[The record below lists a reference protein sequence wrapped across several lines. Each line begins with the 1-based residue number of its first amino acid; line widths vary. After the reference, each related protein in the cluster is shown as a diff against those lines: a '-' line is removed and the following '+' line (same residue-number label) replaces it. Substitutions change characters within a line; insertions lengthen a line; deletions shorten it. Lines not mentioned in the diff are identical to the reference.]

1 MAFSQNECAGIT
13 FLENANELANGCPL
27 LFDQTTFP
35 LLEIRV
41 NFHFIRGAN
50 SNESFT
56 PDVTIPNNPWNGN
69 AMANRVVNYWLSNQ
83 YWPNLLTHPNANQ
96 PSLLGDS
103 RIRMLLYTEPN
114 TPDDLWGGVF
124 YWDNIADVALSPYSN
139 TLNIIVHSDD
149 PGDTNINTIDLP
161 DDPSTPDCDPTFRGF
176 SAVACGLASLCDELE
191 LWSVGNKIRYDCE
204 YTGNNDLFYASMA
217 RNIMHEFGHITGLCH
232 SFAPDNSC
240 TDVNAMIEC
249 NGTAADGG
257 SSSCGGD
264 HVAACDAG
272 GSHTNNIMSYGS
284 QLRSL
289 TPCQWTTMYGYL
301 YEEEDNYVNITTN
314 GSCDLVLPGQSTGTV
329 IIPTGTNATYDEVV
343 FMFDDIVIEPTASLR
358 IPCLLLM
365 AEKKTITVKRG
376 GKLIVDGGTIAN
388 MKVDEP
394 WDGIFVEGNSS
405 EIQTDPSLLDPIAA
419 EANLSGAVIL
429 NNANIIGANTA
440 ISTHR
445 KDASWDSDYWGGLI
459 AANRTN
465 FTNNRRAVEFMAY
478 QMFTGSFPDNSLV
491 PNKSLF
497 DHCVFEEIGA
507 YRENTTGVTI
517 WACNDITFKAC
528 RFENLDRSGIYGI
541 NCGFNVINDNITNS
555 RETVFRN
562 IRRPI
567 EFFSTYTNSSYHVNI
582 EQAEFIFDSSDPD
595 APTGDITH
603 IAVHAS
609 SELSDFRVSDCLFQN
624 GLYGIW
630 IVDPARNCFEDDS
643 DLFVASTTESF
654 IYHVNTVLLPPYA
667 ECVYVPTPNSNFTVD
682 DSGLNP
688 SLIVPI
694 DCTYELRQF
703 GKPDQDDQQDFDD
716 TRQDIVYY
724 QNYQQNAQLSVSQR
738 AAYTAAKDDYNSL
751 YRTMLGYYQYSD
763 DLASMESFL
772 LNDAL
777 PSEYT
782 ERSLLGAYL
791 EHEDWTKATT
801 TLNNLANTTYDEQ
814 AYKSVMQINLAA
826 AQQEYAGYTPSAG
839 EVAQLHQIADGLTA
853 SRAYAR
859 ALLAFYEEA
868 SYDPDD
874 DNPVPLPAALQTGG
888 EINPVFL
895 RTYPNPASD
904 ALIVRLSEEEIE
916 MAATQTPIQCRIVS
930 LDGRVEFNQS
940 ILKNA
945 RNVIEISEVP
955 AGMYLL
961 EIKLPTGKTEFEKI
975 IIQ

>member
-1 MAFSQNECAGIT
+1 M
-13 FLENANELANGCPL
+13 ELY
-27 LFDQTTFP
+27 
-35 LLEIRV
+35 
-41 NFHFIRGAN
+41 
-50 SNESFT
+50 S
-56 PDVTIPNNPWNGN
+56 
-69 AMANRVVNYWLSNQ
+69 
-83 YWPNLLTHPNANQ
+83 
-96 PSLLGDS
+96 
-103 RIRMLLYTEPN
+103 EPN
-114 TPDDLWGGVF
+114 TPADQWGGIF
-124 YWDNIADVALSPYSN
+124 YWDNENDIDSPYGN
-139 TLNIIVHSDD
+139 TLNIIVFSDD
-149 PGDTNINTIDLP
+149 PGDDDPTTVDIP
-161 DDPSTPDCDPTFRGF
+161 DDPSTTDCDPDFRGA
-176 SAVACGLASLCDELE
+176 SAVACGIGNLCDQLE
-191 LWSVGNKIRYDCE
+191 IWSIGNNIRYTC
-204 YTGNNDLFYASMA
+204 TPMANNDQYYASVA

-232 SFAPDNSC
+232 SFAPDNPCS
-240 TDVNAMIEC
+240 DVNSSIEC
-249 NGTAADGG
+249 NGTAPDGG
-257 SSSCGGD
+257 STSCGGD
-264 HVAACDAG
+264 HNGACTG
-272 GSHTNNIMSYGS
+272 GGNHTNNIMSYGAE
-284 QLRSL
+284 QRSL

-301 YEEEDNYVNITTN
+301 HEEEDTYVNITTD

-329 IIPTGTNATYDEVV
+329 IIPTNTHLTYNDVV

-365 AEKKTITVKRG
+365 AENKTITVKRG
-376 GKLIVDGGTIAN
+376 GKLIVEGGTIAN
-388 MKVDEP
+388 MEVDKP
-394 WDGIFVEGNSS
+394 WDGIFVEGNSD
-405 EIQTDPSLLDPIAA
+405 ELQPDPSLLNPIPA

-429 NNANIIGANTA
+429 SGANIIGANTA
-440 ISTHR
+440 ISTKR
-445 KDASWDSDYWGGLI
+445 KDASWQSEYWGGLV
-459 AANRTN
+459 AATRTN

-491 PNKSLF
+491 PNKSIF
-497 DHCVFEEIGA
+497 EYCVFEEIGD
-507 YRENTTGVTI
+507 YRENTIGVTI
-517 WACNDITFKAC
+517 WACNDITFEAC
-528 RFENLDRSGIYGI
+528 RFENLDKSGIYGI
-541 NCGFNVINDNITNS
+541 NCGFNVINDDAIATNDRHS
-555 RETVFRN
+555 SFVN

-582 EQAEFIFDSSDPD
+582 EQAEFIFDSSDPN
-595 APTGDITH
+595 APAGDITH

-630 IVDPARNCFEDDS
+630 IDGPSGYGLVSNIFDETARPFRLVNTGDSPSEIKCNVFNEDFTLFSTRILGGNKGLLYRYNDGSNVDPTVGSVALGGASGVLGTIRENQGSIVDPARNCFEDNN

-654 IYHVNTVLLPPYA
+654 KYHVNTGLLPPYT
-667 ECVYVPTPNSNFTVD
+667 ECLYVPTPNSNFEVRNSPLSTTQ
-682 DSGLNP
+682 
-688 SLIVPI
+688 IIPI

-724 QNYQQNAQLSVSQR
+724 QNYQQNAHLSVSQQ
-738 AAYTAAKDDYNSL
+738 AAYTAAQDQYHSL

-826 AQQEYAGYTPSAG
+826 AQQEYAGYPLSAA
-839 EVAQLHQIADGLTA
+839 ESAQLHQLADGLTA

-874 DNPVPLPAALQTGG
+874 DNPVPPPAALQTGG

-916 MAATQTPIQCRIVS
+916 MAATQMPIQCRMVS

-961 EIKLPTGKTEFEKI
+961 EIKLPTGETEFQKI